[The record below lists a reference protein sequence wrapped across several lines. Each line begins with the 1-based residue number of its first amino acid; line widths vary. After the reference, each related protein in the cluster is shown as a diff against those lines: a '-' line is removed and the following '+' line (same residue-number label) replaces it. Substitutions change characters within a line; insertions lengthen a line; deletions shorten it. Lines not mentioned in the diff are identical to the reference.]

1 MFGLEK
7 RCSRKSSPKYQYAE
21 KTLIGCFFFSR
32 NLEPNFG
39 KSHRHG
45 YLLIH
50 SCSTMDNS
58 MALDYP
64 ISKFEADNNL
74 ADPNVE
80 LKYRTA
86 ADIANGT
93 LYCLHRG
100 RTAS

>member
-1 MFGLEK
+1 
-7 RCSRKSSPKYQYAE
+7 
-21 KTLIGCFFFSR
+21 
-32 NLEPNFG
+32 
-39 KSHRHG
+39 
-45 YLLIH
+45 
-50 SCSTMDNS
+50 